1 MDRRR
6 FVQSIAASSLVLP
19 FVGRLVWSEGAK
31 DAAIVPPSDAFV
43 ATLPR
48 LMELAEV
55 PGVGIGVVQGGKTT
69 WRHYAGVANAK
80 TKEPID
86 AESLFP
92 AASMGKPVFAFAVL
106 RLVDEGGLDLDRPLK
121 LYLKDDSLGG
131 GFGEK
136 VTARHVLSHS
146 TGLPNWREG
155 RDATMTPSFE
165 PGTKFKYSG
174 EGFYLLQRCVEKI
187 TGVGFEA
194 WMQETT
200 MKPLGMRTSTYL
212 WNANAAARLVAG
224 HRSGGDPFYNREFAM
239 QLYETIEKSGRPLSE
254 WNHDAIVAAMA
265 EKVKPP
271 RAPVPNEIVPNVAFS
286 LLTTVD
292 DYSAFLGG
300 FVAPPDEALD
310 LKPATR
316 QAMMTP
322 YSHINSA
329 LGWGLGWGIEEEGE
343 RRYLWQWGDNG
354 GWKNFVLVHPESKSA
369 VVVFTNGSNGM
380 HIAERV
386 VRAATGAEQTAFLW
400 V

>member
-1 MDRRR
+1 
-6 FVQSIAASSLVLP
+6 
-19 FVGRLVWSEGAK
+19 
-31 DAAIVPPSDAFV
+31 
-43 ATLPR
+43 
-48 LMELAEV
+48 MELAEV
-55 PGVGIGVVQGGKTT
+55 PGVGIGVVQGGKTA

-80 TKEPID
+80 TREPID

-106 RLVDEGGLDLDRPLK
+106 RLVDEGKLDLDRPLK

-131 GFGEK
+131 AYGEK

-146 TGLPNWREG
+146 TGLPNWRDG

-187 TGVGFEA
+187 TGVGLEA

-200 MKPLGMRTSTYL
+200 MKPLGMQTSTYL
-212 WNANAAARLVAG
+212 WNADAAARLVAG
-224 HRSGGDPFYNREFAM
+224 HRSGGDPFYNRDFAM
-239 QLYETIEKSGRPLSE
+239 ALYEAIETSGRPLSE
-254 WNHDAIVAAMA
+254 WNHDLIVKTMTAKM
-265 EKVKPP
+265 PTP
-271 RAPVPNEIVPNVAFS
+271 RYLVPNEISPNVAFS

-300 FVAPPDEALD
+300 LLVPKNETLD

-316 QAMMTP
+316 QAMMTS

-329 LGWGLGWGIEEEGE
+329 LGWGLGWGIEEDGE

-354 GWKNFVLVHPESKSA
+354 GWKNFVMVHPASRSA

-386 VRAATGAEQTAFLW
+386 VRAATGAEQPVFLW